1 MASPAQSTTSIF
13 DLNLQT
19 GTLVVFVALVTAMA
33 IVGVPAAQ
41 AQTFTVIHSF
51 GGHDG
56 YVPSA
61 GLTMDHAGNFYGT
74 TRNGGS
80 FDNGPFCSVYAQIG
94 CGTVFKL
101 IRHGAD
107 WQLSPLFLFDGPDG
121 AYPTT
126 PVTIAPSGIVFGTTS
141 VGGMCTSSPYGCGT
155 LLNLSPPVRN
165 PPSIIYSWTELL
177 LHDFSGNNDGG
188 PLPGALIFD
197 NSGGNLYG
205 TSYWGGPTQSGLVF
219 EFTPSGGGNWTENVL
234 YTFQGAGDGSG
245 PQDVV
250 ADAGFDHLFGV
261 TGLGGNDGC
270 DRNGCGTIY
279 ELTRSGS
286 GWTKTTLHIFT
297 DGSDGAWPAGAPV
310 MDSAGNLYG
319 ADPGAFVSTGTV
331 WEMSPSQGGWTFTVL
346 YTFTGCPNCGP
357 FSGVTMDA
365 AGNLYGTTFNGGA
378 FGQGNIFQLS
388 PSGGSWTYTDLHDF
402 TGGADGG
409 APKGKLT
416 IDANGNVYGTTTHG
430 GTDGVNG
437 VIWEITP

>member
-1 MASPAQSTTSIF
+1 MTSRAQTAVSICDTRFCGASVASLLFLLAITT
-13 DLNLQT
+13 T
-19 GTLVVFVALVTAMA
+19 
-33 IVGVPAAQ
+33 PWPAQ

-61 GLTMDHAGNFYGT
+61 GLTMDRAGNFYGT

-80 FDNGPFCSVYAQIG
+80 FNNGPFCSVYSQIG

-107 WQLSPLFLFDGPDG
+107 WQLSPIFLFDGPDG

-141 VGGMCTSSPYGCGT
+141 VGGVCASSPYGCGT

-165 PPSIIYSWTELL
+165 PPSIIYSWTEFL
-177 LHDFSGNNDGG
+177 LHDFTGNNDGG
-188 PLPGALIFD
+188 PIPGALIFD
-197 NSGGNLYG
+197 GDGNLYG
-205 TSYWGGPTQSGLVF
+205 TSFWGGPTESGLIF
-219 EFTPSGGGNWTENVL
+219 EFTPSGGGNWMENVL
-234 YTFQGAGDGSG
+234 YTFQGGNDGTG
-245 PQDVV
+245 PDDLV
-250 ADAGFDHLFGV
+250 ADASFDHLFGV
-261 TGLGGNDGC
+261 TGGGGNDGC
-270 DRNGCGTIY
+270 DRNGCGTVY

-286 GWTKTTLHIFT
+286 GWTKTILHVFT

-310 MDSAGNLYG
+310 MDAAGNLYG
-319 ADPGAFVSTGTV
+319 AAPGAFVSPGTV

-357 FSGVTMDA
+357 SSGVTMDA
-365 AGNLYGTTFNGGA
+365 AGNLYGTTFNGGP
-378 FGQGNIFQLS
+378 FGQGNVFKLS
-388 PSGGSWTYTDLHDF
+388 PSGGGWTYTDLHDF
-402 TGGADGG
+402 TGGPDGG
-409 APKGKLT
+409 APKGKVT
-416 IDANGNVYGTTTHG
+416 VDASSNIYGTTTHG
-430 GTDGVNG
+430 GIDGVNG